1 MRIRTAFFSPLIL
14 LALSTLLLTACGPQ
28 TPDSDIDSSIN
39 TPRSKAEQIQW
50 LLADAQRSE
59 SPKQEGLQIQAIRL
73 LLDEQQREL
82 AWQVI
87 EQMNPEFLNR
97 PQFFDYSE
105 LLCRLL
111 ISQGE
116 YSEALATLE
125 SPRLLDEGSQLDV
138 EQQLVFNDLRAQA
151 LGRLG
156 KHLAS
161 AQQRIYS
168 DPLLTPEQQL
178 ANRESLW
185 RSLMLVSSDDINHYL
200 PNAFSTDYQGW
211 LELALI
217 AKNSQANIDEQVA
230 QLDKWMLRWPMH
242 SAAGKLPDDLEL
254 IRELAANQPEHVA
267 LMLPLSGKL
276 AKYGKSIRD
285 GYMAAYYQA
294 RQRGADV
301 PKLTI
306 YDTEQH
312 SQFIPLYHQ
321 AVNQGAELIIG
332 PLDKRRLSLLYDE
345 IITVPTLA
353 LNRIEN
359 YGSAPEQLFQFG
371 LAPQDEALQI
381 ADIAFLENHQHAMI
395 IAPQSEWGQKMTGTF
410 SQRWNQLGSAI
421 IAESFYTNQKD
432 FSSSIKNTL
441 LLQHSELRAR
451 RIQGLIGERLEF
463 LPRRRQDVDMIFL
476 LARPQQARSIKPLLD
491 YHYAGELP
499 IYATSRVYAGIDD
512 PRKDRDIEG
521 VKFTDMPWLL
531 QPSTELKQ
539 LINREIKGSKQ
550 LQHMYALGVDSFQ
563 LSPRLRQLKEI
574 PNSRVYG
581 QTGTLKLAP
590 NNQIERSMLLATIK
604 SGKAQLTAIAELRV
618 SDDSKTGETKDGQH
632 ISQTLG
638 NQKHTDSRATN

>member
-14 LALSTLLLTACGPQ
+14 LTLSTLLLTACGLQ
-28 TPDSDIDSSIN
+28 TPASNIDSSIK

-59 SPKQEGLQIQAIRL
+59 SPKHENLQLQAIRL
-73 LLDEQQREL
+73 LLEEQQHEL

-87 EQMNPEFLNR
+87 EQMSPELLNR

-111 ISQGE
+111 ILQGN
-116 YSEALATLE
+116 YNTALSTLE
-125 SPRLLDEGSQLDV
+125 SPRLFDEGSQLNT

-156 KHLAS
+156 KYLAS

-178 ANRESLW
+178 ENRESLW
-185 RSLMLVSSDDINHYL
+185 RSLMLVSADDINHYL
-200 PNAFSTDYQGW
+200 PSAFSADYQGW

-217 AKNSQANIDEQVA
+217 AKDSQANLDEQVE
-230 QLDKWMLRWPMH
+230 QLDQWILRWPVH
-242 SAAGKLPDDLEL
+242 SAVNKLPDDLEL
-254 IRELAANQPEHVA
+254 IRELAANQPKHVA

-294 RQRGADV
+294 KQRGADV
-301 PKLTI
+301 PKLSI

-312 SQFIPLYHQ
+312 QLFIPLYHQ
-321 AVNQGAELIIG
+321 AISQGAELIIG
-332 PLDKRRLSLLYDE
+332 PLNKRRLSLLYDE

-353 LNRIEN
+353 LNRIDD
-359 YGSAPEQLFQFG
+359 YGAAPEQLFQFG
-371 LAPQDEALQI
+371 LAPQDEALQV
-381 ADIAFLENHQHAMI
+381 ADIAFLENHHNAMV
-395 IAPQSEWGQKMTGTF
+395 IAPQSEWGQKMTKAF
-410 SQRWNQLGSAI
+410 SQRWNQLGSVV
-421 IAESFYTNQKD
+421 IAESLYNNQKNY
-432 FSSSIKNTL
+432 SSSIKNTL
-441 LLQHSELRAR
+441 LLQHSEQRAR
-451 RIQGLIGERLEF
+451 RIQSVLGERLEF
-463 LPRRRQDVDMIFL
+463 LPRRRQDIDMVFL

-491 YHYAGELP
+491 YHYAGDLP
-499 IYATSRVYAGIDD
+499 IYATSRIYAGVND

-531 QPSTELKQ
+531 QPPTELKQ
-539 LINREIKGSKQ
+539 LINQEIKSSQQ

-563 LSPRLRQLKEI
+563 LSPRLRQLKAI

-581 QTGTLKLAP
+581 QTGTLKLTS

-604 SGKAQLTAIAELRV
+604 SGKAKLTAVAEPRV
-618 SDDSKTGETKDGQH
+618 SFDTKTGVTKDGQYL
-632 ISQTLG
+632 SQTLG
-638 NQKHTDSRATN
+638 NHTNTDNWTTN